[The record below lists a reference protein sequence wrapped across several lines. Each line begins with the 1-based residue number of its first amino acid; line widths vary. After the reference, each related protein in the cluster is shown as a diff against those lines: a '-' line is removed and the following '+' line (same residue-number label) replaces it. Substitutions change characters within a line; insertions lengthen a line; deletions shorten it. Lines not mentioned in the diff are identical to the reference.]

1 MDCPTK
7 SWILYAPAK
16 QIPTEPSV
24 IQFPPVIDVKALTTM
39 KDCNQCGKC
48 CIKYGDG
55 ALSATANEID
65 MWELFQ
71 PHIYQYVK
79 DNEIWFCPDTGVQLN
94 RCPFL
99 EIEPNQG
106 KAKYTCSIY
115 LSRPEDCRHYPSNIA
130 EMVRDECEMIEV
142 KDLDD
147 FKKAQ
152 SKLDDLMEDSRPRR
166 Q

>member
-1 MDCPTK
+1 MDCPSK

-24 IQFPPVIDVKALTTM
+24 IQFPPVIDVRALTTM

-55 ALSATANEID
+55 ALSATAKEID
-65 MWELFQ
+65 MWELFE

-79 DNEIWFCPDTGVQLN
+79 DNEIWFCPDTGVQLI

-99 EIEPNQG
+99 EIEPSPSNT
-106 KAKYTCSIY
+106 KYICSIY
-115 LSRPEDCRHYPSNIA
+115 LSRPEDCRHYPSNIT
-130 EMVRDECEMIEV
+130 EMIRDECEMIEV
-142 KDLDD
+142 KDLQD
-147 FKKAQ
+147 FNKAQ
-152 SKLDDLMEDSRPRR
+152 SKLDDLMEGSRPRR

>member
-1 MDCPTK
+1 MVHFLPTTD
-7 SWILYAPAK
+7 S
-16 QIPTEPSV
+16 E
-24 IQFPPVIDVKALTTM
+24 TTQNM

-55 ALSATANEID
+55 ALSATAAEID
-65 MWELFQ
+65 MWELFE

-79 DNEIWFCPDTGVQLN
+79 DNEIWFDPDTGVQLS

-99 EIEPNQG
+99 ELEPGQG
-106 KAKYTCSIY
+106 KEKYTCSIY

-130 EMVRDECEMIEV
+130 EMIRDECEMIEV

-147 FKKAQ
+147 VDKAQ
-152 SKLDDLMEDSRPRR
+152 SRLDDLMEDSRPRR